1 MSGGNRRMSCED
13 AFFPDCFN
21 VLMTNGRSTGFPCCF
36 VEKLERQEAR
46 MPLVHMES
54 LDVFVTEGSEHFDF
68 PDSEDRFL
76 TNPVMLI
83 PAVKKVRDSSVPVG
97 IFGDIGIQEVD
108 RYLKASDPSDFV
120 LPGTKPNSASFY
132 NHGGSLWHLRRKVI
146 NDPIHRF
153 F

>member
-1 MSGGNRRMSCED
+1 
-13 AFFPDCFN
+13 
-21 VLMTNGRSTGFPCCF
+21 
-36 VEKLERQEAR
+36 

-54 LDVFVTEGSEHFDF
+54 LDVFVTEGSEHFDS

-76 TNPVMLI
+76 TKPVMLI
-83 PAVKKVRDSSVPVG
+83 SSIEKVRDRSVPFG
-97 IFGDIGIQEVD
+97 IVREIGIQEVD
-108 RYLKASDPSDFV
+108 WYVKACDPGDLV
-120 LPGTKPNSASFY
+120 LPGAKLNSASFY